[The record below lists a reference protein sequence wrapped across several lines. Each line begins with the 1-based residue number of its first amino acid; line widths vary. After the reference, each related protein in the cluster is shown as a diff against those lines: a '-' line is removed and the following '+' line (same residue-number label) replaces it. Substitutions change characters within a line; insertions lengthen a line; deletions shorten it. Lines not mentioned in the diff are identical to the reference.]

1 MAGKTRG
8 SVVAA
13 LLQQPEVL
21 KKAYE
26 DAMNAEGSAWK
37 ENEKY
42 MDSIQGKIDL
52 FNNAVQTLWNNTLD
66 DAWIKGF
73 VDFGTEIVKLIDNV
87 GMLTTALIA
96 LTAVKLVPWL
106 LKGITSA
113 ETFGGALKTIL
124 APLTYITGTKQTL
137 ASFFAQTAAG
147 AMNAAGGV
155 ATFGTYL
162 KAAGATLKAFF
173 ATPLGW
179 FTIAATVIGIVV
191 TVVDQLNT
199 SFDEQ
204 VEKLNKAREEYEES
218 QNTLEDLNNELETT
232 KNRIKELQN
241 LGTLTV
247 TEKEELNQL
256 KEYNSELERRIKL
269 SERAKASEQRE
280 LAKEA
285 VETYNKLP
293 TTKES
298 NTGKDPYKNY
308 FDNFTPGYL
317 DADAWNNFLNS
328 YGEIEG
334 ASLSYLNILYDKLLN
349 VKDEYIQSIEDDNL
363 KLKFLEPGTPEDVL
377 NRLSNSDK
385 QAILSEWDV
394 TEVQDSISGLN
405 DVLEDIKSEAF
416 KLISDDE
423 SGYQALLDDMSPRY
437 EQIIATNQNLWSDS
451 DKKIVETY
459 NAIEEKIKSI
469 WMKYDPSEWIKLSS
483 EEIWN
488 DASFSD
494 IYKKLPDLVQDGILN
509 EEELRKNFDDSI
521 INALIAA
528 CKDKGILLSDLLN
541 DAVIEA
547 TRDAENEDVNESK
560 ITDTL
565 TSITS
570 LEDAFNSLGD
580 AIKEFKEDG
589 TASASTLKSL
599 QETFSDVD
607 GFEELY
613 TVLATGEGDVEE
625 AITNVANAYIA
636 QKGLLSDLTDEELQ
650 IMTARLES
658 LGVVH
663 AKEILLNRQRLQ
675 QQLDDDLQGYN
686 IDLSAYSTAE
696 EAKAAIT
703 DVATNDI
710 CSAVADME
718 AELQEQYGIN
728 LSDFVSTEE
737 AKVTAA
743 KEAAKKIAEANKEAA
758 LSDLNKNTELTERQY
773 REQKAKIE
781 YDYENTIN
789 SINSIQN
796 IPKKVAEILDSYYS
810 QTFEFD
816 FSGNKIGIGRD
827 FDEQLSTEA
836 SDLLSKIQKKYENK
850 IALLESQQTYLENEI
865 KKAEAENRQVG
876 KAVYDEQIR
885 LEQQK
890 ISLYEQELSELQKQ
904 MTSVVE
910 GSDEWYEFAD
920 AIWDV
925 KHNIQESTI
934 AIVDFKQAI
943 VDLYVDAFGKIEEA
957 FSNQQ
962 KLYEYQQ
969 DYIRNNIEYLEL
981 LDDKELI
988 SADSYKNLIKIQKQA
1003 YESAKNEAA
1012 SLNNTLVMGIEDGS
1026 IKEGS
1031 KEWADLTLRIW
1042 ESATAAQQAR
1052 NEIEK
1057 INDELKDLYVTA
1069 FDKVKEAYDSL
1080 DKLYSDRQSWLDNY
1094 VEIQQLID
1102 EDYIAPKQV
1111 YTVQIEY
1118 ETNKKIA
1125 NEEELA
1131 TLIAQRKAYLDDGG
1145 VEGDTRYNSMTED
1158 IRAVS
1163 LEIQENDKKIL
1174 DNANKIKDIWI
1185 EIANKVKE
1193 AYDNMSDLRSNRIS
1207 YVEKY
1212 MEYMKLLNEPITEG
1226 YYNIIIDEQTK
1237 NIAELN
1243 DETNALRKTLEDG
1256 MNIEINTDTVGEY
1269 LKQLGEGGTVD
1280 LLNRPQIPTSK
1291 LADAGWGDV
1300 GGDIATVYSN
1310 TYSNEDGTIA
1320 MNFTP
1325 ILPNG
1330 DVLDPTTLQ
1339 KYAEGVIAG
1348 VRPDDLQLQIG
1359 SAFTGQ
1365 DAIDQAVS
1373 AAEEIHELQGAYYLG
1388 DEIPNSDALIDFSGK
1403 IEYGSKRWK
1412 ELNDQIIESESA
1424 ILNAKV
1430 ELEGFNQELRNLYY
1444 DAFKNVANAFGN
1456 EQDIYDDQQS
1466 FIDGYIDYL
1475 ETMDVAVPAELY
1487 EKKITIEQKSLERN
1501 LENLKALYDDRDRMI
1516 AKGFTYKDDELIEV
1530 NQQIN
1535 DIEKATWDSKVA
1547 IEEWNK
1553 AIRDLDISKFEE
1565 IEKRIN
1571 DIFDE
1576 LENVYGIISKKD
1588 VAIKDGIWSKEGI
1601 TSLALMAQKMELA
1614 KAKAKE
1620 YQKEIDDLNKEYKAG
1635 TISEQA
1641 YNDRLVEL
1649 KNSQWDAI
1657 NAYEDAK
1664 DAIIDINE
1672 ARIDLIEDGINEE
1685 IDAYQELIDLKKKE
1699 LDAERDLYDFRK
1711 DIQKQT
1717 KDIASLERKIAAMSG
1732 STDAATIAERTKL
1745 QAQLRESREGL
1756 DDTYYSHA
1764 MDSQQQAL
1772 DDENEAFS
1780 KSGEDY
1786 VKKLRE
1792 NLKNVEQ
1799 VVSDTL
1805 NEVFSNTNTIVDE
1818 LNNISQEYNVTLS
1831 DALTQPW
1838 MSGSISASTFK
1849 TDIETIIS
1857 TIRTQIETD
1866 SPSMQQNLVIPFEE
1880 ARNYATNTF
1889 SPDICA
1895 AIGAV
1900 ADEAK
1905 VFNPASD
1912 KPDKVDLISAFI
1924 NGQNAANTWSETTE
1938 KALKNIIDKAKAF
1951 TPNGNTE
1958 GEKVDFTDPFKK
1970 GESEAETFGKKVEE
1984 VLKNIAQKAKDY
1996 NPLISKDITTPPN
2009 DGSNAYNLFGE
2020 NVATVFNNMVTK
2032 AQNAATQIST
2042 AMTDVI
2048 KDAEAATNAISDL
2061 SSNKTNNSGK
2071 EITSPNPNNAS
2082 DPNKTSKT
2090 YGATITA
2097 SFDYDR
2103 KTTLKDTATVNGYA
2117 TQAAAVNA
2125 AKAKARDSVGE
2136 QWIQKRIK
2144 EGDTRSEASRSWNN
2158 NKYKN
2163 VMFSSLSYHAKGTL
2177 GTTKDE
2183 WAITDEPQYGDEL
2196 VLIPNKEGNLSY
2208 MRKGTS
2214 VVPADITENLMKW
2227 GQFAPNMEM
2236 SDAVQ
2241 GINLMSNYV
2250 SKPILNLSFDALVK
2264 AEKITEDTLPTL
2276 KKFVTEELDKF
2287 SRNLNYSLRRVGAK

>member
-1 MAGKTRG
+1 MNNYAVSSDGIATALQDSASSLMAANNSYQEAVALIASANKVVQDPNSVGAALRTISLRLRGTSTKELEEAGEETEGTITSKSKLRSKIKTLSGVDILTDTGAYKSTYQILLEISKVWEKMSDIDQAALLEIIAGKTR
-8 SVVAA
+8 SNTAA
-13 LLQQPEVL
+13 AILSNTTDLEN
-21 KKAYE
+21 AYV
-26 DAMNAEGSAWK
+26 DALHAEGSAYK

-52 FNNAVQTLWNNTLD
+52 FNNAVQTLWDNTLD

-124 APLTYITGTKQTL
+124 ASLTYITGTKQTL

-328 YGEIEG
+328 YVEIEG

-385 QAILSEWDV
+385 QAILSEWDA

-521 INALIAA
+521 IDALIAA

-565 TSITS
+565 TSITN

-589 TASASTLKSL
+589 IASASTLKSL
-599 QETFSDVD
+599 KETFSDVD

-650 IMTARLES
+650 IMAARLES

-686 IDLSAYSTAE
+686 IDLSAYSTVE

-703 DVATNDI
+703 DVATNNI
-710 CSAVADME
+710 CSAVTNME

-728 LSDFVSTEE
+728 LSDFASTEE

-796 IPKKVAEILDSYYS
+796 VPKKVAEILDSYYS
-810 QTFEFD
+810 ETFEFD

-827 FDEQLSTEA
+827 FDEQFSTKA
-836 SDLLSKIQKKYENK
+836 SELLSKIQKKYENK
-850 IALLESQQTYLENEI
+850 IALLEAQQTYLENEI

-890 ISLYEQELSELQKQ
+890 ISLYEQELAELQKQ
-904 MTSVVE
+904 MGSVAE
-910 GSDEWYEFAD
+910 GSDEWNEFAD

-934 AIVDFKQAI
+934 AIVDFKQKI
-943 VDLYVDAFGKIEEA
+943 VDLYVDAFGKIEDA
-957 FSNQQ
+957 FENQQ

-969 DYIRNNIEYLEL
+969 DYIRNNIEYF
-981 LDDKELI
+981 
-988 SADSYKNLIKIQKQA
+988 KQ
-1003 YESAKNEAA
+1003 
-1012 SLNNTLVMGIEDGS
+1012 L
-1026 IKEGS
+1026 
-1031 KEWADLTLRIW
+1031 
-1042 ESATAAQQAR
+1042 Q
-1052 NEIEK
+1052 
-1057 INDELKDLYVTA
+1057 
-1069 FDKVKEAYDSL
+1069 
-1080 DKLYSDRQSWLDNY
+1080 
-1094 VEIQQLID
+1094 
-1102 EDYIAPKQV
+1102 
-1111 YTVQIEY
+1111 
-1118 ETNKKIA
+1118 KIA
-1125 NEEELA
+1125 
-1131 TLIAQRKAYLDDGG
+1131 DDA
-1145 VEGDTRYNSMTED
+1145 EML
-1158 IRAVS
+1158 S
-1163 LEIQENDKKIL
+1163 LQ
-1174 DNANKIKDIWI
+1174 
-1185 EIANKVKE
+1185 
-1193 AYDNMSDLRSNRIS
+1193 
-1207 YVEKY
+1207 
-1212 MEYMKLLNEPITEG
+1212 
-1226 YYNIIIDEQTK
+1226 Q
-1237 NIAELN
+1237 
-1243 DETNALRKTLEDG
+1243 
-1256 MNIEINTDTVGEY
+1256 
-1269 LKQLGEGGTVD
+1269 GGTVD
-1280 LLNRPQIPTSK
+1280 LFNRPQINGSK
-1291 LADAGWGDV
+1291 LAAAGWEDV
-1300 GGDIATVYSN
+1300 DNDEIATVYSS
-1310 TYSNEDGTIA
+1310 TYSNEDGTLAI
-1320 MNFTP
+1320 NFTP

-1330 DVLDPTTLQ
+1330 DVLSPDELTR
-1339 KYAEGVIAG
+1339 YAEEVIAG

-1359 SAFTGQ
+1359 GAFNGE
-1365 DAIDQAVS
+1365 DAIDQAVN
-1373 AAEEIHELQGAYYLG
+1373 AAERIHELQENFYLNIGSDLEIASAQSYKNLIEIQKRAY
-1388 DEIPNSDALIDFSGK
+1388 
-1403 IEYGSKRWK
+1403 
-1412 ELNDQIIESESA
+1412 ESA
-1424 ILNAKV
+1424 QQEAASFNETLARGMADGSIEEGSEEWANLTLQIFGAVTAAQQARNEIENINDELKQLYVDSFDKV
-1430 ELEGFNQELRNLYY
+1430 IEAFDNLDDLHSDRQAYIEDYINYMELIGEPIPTSAYDYMISEENQKLSDNLEELSSLRDKLVDSIENGGIEVGSTEWTDMESKIRDCEKAIQDNRIALAQYNKDLQDLYVQ
-1444 DAFKNVANAFGN
+1444 AFDKVKSVFGN
-1456 EQDIYDDQQS
+1456 ENDLYSDQQS
-1466 FIDGYIDYL
+1466 FIDSYIDYL
-1475 ETMDVAVPAELY
+1475 ETLDIKVPAELY
-1487 EKKITIEQKSLERN
+1487 EK
-1501 LENLKALYDDRDRMI
+1501 
-1516 AKGFTYKDDELIEV
+1516 
-1530 NQQIN
+1530 QI
-1535 DIEKATWDSKVA
+1535 A
-1547 IEEWNK
+1547 IEEEKQQRNIKQLAELQSALADMEAQGITPEDDAWVQAHADIRECEAAIWDSEKAMAEFNK
-1553 AIRDLDISKFEE
+1553 TMRELDSQVFDE
-1565 IEKRIN
+1565 IIKRID
-1571 DIFDE
+1571 DITDE
-1576 LENVYGIISKKD
+1576 LSNVYDLISDED
-1588 VAIKDGIWSKEGI
+1588 VTTEDGSWTEEGI
-1601 TSLALMAQKMELA
+1601 TSLGLMIQKMEIA
-1614 KAKAKE
+1614 KAKSKE
-1620 YQKEIDDLNKEYKAG
+1620 YQKEIEDLNEEYKSG
-1635 TISEQA
+1635 TISEQE

-1649 KNSQWDAI
+1649 KNSQWNAI
-1657 NAYEDAK
+1657 DAYEDAK

-1672 ARIDLIEDGINEE
+1672 ARIDLIEDGIQKE
-1685 IDAYQELIDLKKKE
+1685 IDSYEELIDLKKKE
-1699 LDAERDLYDFRK
+1699 LDAEKDLYTFRK

-1717 KDIASLERKIAAMSG
+1717 KDIAALERKIAAMAG
-1732 STDAATIAERTKL
+1732 SSDAATVAERTKL
-1745 QAQLRESREGL
+1745 QAQLREAQESL
-1756 DDTYYSHA
+1756 DDTYYNHA
-1764 MDSQQQAL
+1764 MDSQSQAL
-1772 DDENEAFS
+1772 DDESEAFS
-1780 KSGEDY
+1780 KAGEDY
-1786 VKKLRE
+1786 VKDLRE
-1792 NLKNVEQ
+1792 SLKDVEQ
-1799 VVSDTL
+1799 IVADTL
-1805 NEVFSNTNTIVDE
+1805 AQVFINADTVLGELNTISDE
-1818 LNNISQEYNVTLS
+1818 HGITLS
-1831 DALTQPW
+1831 DALTEPW
-1838 MSGSISASTFK
+1838 NYASLKAEEFKNNAIGTENEFLIQNGIFTGEVTTQLDEMFGAGSESAQSFHIAVTGVIDDIKNKVTTDESTIQGQLVMPYEEAKKYVEDTFSEDVK
-1849 TDIETIIS
+1849 KKLQEVANKAESLVVDETTDIKT
-1857 TIRTQIETD
+1857 
-1866 SPSMQQNLVIPFEE
+1866 PFEKGTE
-1880 ARNYATNTF
+1880 SANTF
-1889 SPDICA
+1889 GKTA
-1895 AIGAV
+1895 QEVLEAV
-1900 ADEAK
+1900 ADKTAE
-1905 VFNPASD
+1905 VSPTLTD
-1912 KPDKVDLISAFI
+1912 DL
-1924 NGQNAANTWSETTE
+1924 
-1938 KALKNIIDKAKAF
+1938 
-1951 TPNGNTE
+1951 
-1958 GEKVDFTDPFKK
+1958 
-1970 GESEAETFGKKVEE
+1970 
-1984 VLKNIAQKAKDY
+1984 
-1996 NPLISKDITTPPN
+1996 TTPPN
-2009 DGSNAYNLFGE
+2009 DGSEAYGLFDE
-2020 NVATVFNNMVTK
+2020 NVATVFSNMVTN
-2032 AQNAATQIST
+2032 ASNAATKIS
-2042 AMTDVI
+2042 ASMTNIV
-2048 KDAEAATNAISDL
+2048 KDAQKAVSAINSVGGD
-2061 SSNKTNNSGK
+2061 STGGGGGKTVESPK
-2071 EITSPNPNNAS
+2071 EETPP
-2082 DPNKTSKT
+2082 KT
-2090 YGATITA
+2090 YGATVTA

-2103 KTTLKDTATVNGYA
+2103 RTTLKDTATVNGYA
-2117 TQAAAVNA
+2117 TQAAAANA
-2125 AKAKARDSVGE
+2125 AKEKARASVGE

-2144 EGDTRSEASRSWNN
+2144 AGDTRSEASRSWNN

-2163 VMFSSLSYHAKGTL
+2163 VMFSGLSYHAKGTL

-2236 SDAVQ
+2236 SDVVQ